1 MKKRLRTNLKRLPL
15 ENEVEKEIESLT
27 RTLSFYIYKNLK
39 GVKIMWHFILGVLA
53 GFVIGIIPWLLSTIH
68 KDRPVGDLVVDGS
81 DRDGPFLFLELN
93 VPLNRVEDKEKVE
106 LRVVHKNYISQN

>member
-1 MKKRLRTNLKRLPL
+1 MWNF
-15 ENEVEKEIESLT
+15 I
-27 RTLSFYIYKNLK
+27 F
-39 GVKIMWHFILGVLA
+39 GVFV
-53 GFVIGIIPWLLSTIH
+53 GFVIGIIPLIITTIH
-68 KDRPVGDLVVDGS
+68 KDKPVGDLVVDGS

>member
-1 MKKRLRTNLKRLPL
+1 
-15 ENEVEKEIESLT
+15 
-27 RTLSFYIYKNLK
+27 
-39 GVKIMWHFILGVLA
+39 MWNFILGVFV
-53 GFVIGIIPWLLSTIH
+53 GFVIGIIPLIIVTIH

-93 VPLNRVEDKEKVE
+93 VPLNRVEDKKKVE

>member
-1 MKKRLRTNLKRLPL
+1 
-15 ENEVEKEIESLT
+15 
-27 RTLSFYIYKNLK
+27 
-39 GVKIMWHFILGVLA
+39 MWHFILGVLA

-68 KDRPVGDLVVDGS
+68 KDKSVGDLVVDRS
-81 DRDGPFLFLELN
+81 DEDGPLLFLELN